1 MGTLAIQIAKH
12 LGAFVA
18 TTTSTANVDWVKALG
33 ADFVIDYKTQDFA
46 TVLRDYDMVL
56 DTLGGKVPEQSLQ
69 VLKHGGKV
77 ISISGPPDPAFARE
91 WQLGWLLEQVFRVLS
106 HRIRRQSKR
115 LGVSYSFLFMHPSGA
130 QLREI
135 GALLDAGILRPVVDR
150 VFPFA
155 ETAQALAYI
164 ERGRAKG
171 KVVIK
176 IR

>member
-1 MGTLAIQIAKH
+1 
-12 LGAFVA
+12 
-18 TTTSTANVDWVKALG
+18 VKELG
-33 ADFVIDYKTQDFA
+33 ADVVIDYKTQDFA

-56 DTLGGKVPEQSLQ
+56 DTLGATVPEQSLPI
-69 VLKHGGKV
+69 LRHGGKLV
-77 ISISGPPDPAFARE
+77 SISGPPDPAFARE
-91 WQLGWLLEQVFRVLS
+91 WQLGWMLEQVFRVLS
-106 HRIRRQSKR
+106 FRIRRHARR

-135 GALLDAGILRPVVDR
+135 GALFDAGVLRPVVDR
-150 VFPFA
+150 VFPFD